1 MAGHTIEVL
10 TPVFPAAAM
19 RLSPAAG
26 ESDLEKTLRDLKGP
40 PFFLFPFLNP
50 PTSSI
55 FSNHQL
61 FIFMAAPPL
70 PPWLS
75 SPSVTLTLSPSTAA
89 PSASSPRLHIE
100 KGAAFDLAECCRDLE
115 EKHSALAAHKKEAA
129 WHLRRVEQQLEAE
142 KACRKR
148 ETMEEVEAKV
158 KKMRE
163 EQAVALERID
173 AEYKEQL
180 MVLRR
185 DAEAKEQKLVEQWAA
200 KHAKVR
206 RLMEQMG
213 CCRR

>member
-1 MAGHTIEVL
+1 
-10 TPVFPAAAM
+10 
-19 RLSPAAG
+19 
-26 ESDLEKTLRDLKGP
+26 
-40 PFFLFPFLNP
+40 
-50 PTSSI
+50 
-55 FSNHQL
+55 
-61 FIFMAAPPL
+61 MAAPPL

-75 SPSVTLTLSPSTAA
+75 SPSVTLTLSSSTVPPPS
-89 PSASSPRLHIE
+89 SSPHLHIE
-100 KGAAFDLAECCRDLE
+100 QAAAFDLAECCRDLE
-115 EKHSALAAHKKEAA
+115 EKHTALAAHKKEAA

-142 KACRKR
+142 KACRRR

-158 KKMRE
+158 RKLRE
-163 EQAVALERID
+163 EQAAALERID

-185 DAEAKEQKLVEQWAA
+185 DAEAKEQKLVEQWAV